1 MFARQPFG
9 FLPHPKRGHL
19 MWTGL
24 MWIFRAPAKKQKI
37 CTCRPSR
44 DNIAPE
50 VIQFSQAIYSLGR
63 KFFVVR
69 RNFFPGRGNNIRTQ
83 FLRIESLIAREN
95 HRRGLA

>member
-1 MFARQPFG
+1 
-9 FLPHPKRGHL
+9 

-50 VIQFSQAIYSLGR
+50 VTQFSEAIYSLGR
-63 KFFVVR
+63 KFLLSAVTFSRVVETTS
-69 RNFFPGRGNNIRTQ
+69 GH
-83 FLRIESLIAREN
+83 SS
-95 HRRGLA
+95 

>member
-1 MFARQPFG
+1 
-9 FLPHPKRGHL
+9 

-24 MWIFRAPAKKQKI
+24 MFDSPGPARKQKI

-50 VIQFSQAIYSLGR
+50 VTQFSEAIYSLGR
-63 KFFVVR
+63 KFFVVH

-95 HRRGLA
+95 HRRGLARTSGEG